1 MELTTILIES
11 YHSRNHK
18 LELKSFDF
26 LNYKATSGHS
36 HWFKQKMGS
45 ESCVSP
51 KQSLQH
57 HFKYGQ
63 EDWKGRHFHGVEPE
77 ATEKSRQGHS
87 FLEAESNLI
96 EEPSPSPGQR
106 AFIMSAQRDSI
117 NARDQRWILPFLSES
132 GYGLP
137 SSLRHRL
144 VHSTVVWAQPACGY
158 QIVQHLYQGLKEQ
171 HPWKTLMESKK
182 FCLVKKERF

>member
-11 YHSRNHK
+11 YYSRNHK

-26 LNYKATSGHS
+26 LNYKATSGHP

-117 NARDQRWILPFLSES
+117 NARDQRWCAFFLFWVKVGMGILPHSDTDWSIPQLF
-132 GYGLP
+132 GP
-137 SSLRHRL
+137 SLHVVIRL
-144 VHSTVVWAQPACGY
+144 YSICTKA
-158 QIVQHLYQGLKEQ
+158 
-171 HPWKTLMESKK
+171 
-182 FCLVKKERF
+182 